1 MIIKYEHNELYLY
14 IEVWPRDKRSFDK
27 AKEIDKKKQKKNEK
41 QSEENSEREERQANR
56 EAAIKQVEAAERAEE
71 LKIRVVN
78 ED

>member
-1 MIIKYEHNELYLY
+1 MNFTSILKSGLGIKGHLIRQKKQIKKN
-14 IEVWPRDKRSFDK
+14 
-27 AKEIDKKKQKKNEK
+27 KKKNKK